1 MQVAL
6 EKTVSLQSTPE
17 VAWQLLQDVPRVAGC
32 MPGAR
37 ITEQLDDTHYRGE
50 VRVKIGP
57 ASATFKGEVE
67 VIQVDPAQHVLQLV
81 GKGKDTRGTS
91 TATMDL
97 TARLNSGADGRTEL
111 AGIST
116 VSVTGKLASFG
127 GRMLNQVA
135 DQLLDQFATNF
146 SARLAA
152 AGDSAT
158 PATAHQATTGQ
169 PGELNALALLWRAL
183 LGYLKGL
190 FRHNPRASG

>member
-1 MQVAL
+1 MQVTL
-6 EKTVSLQSTPE
+6 EKAFSLQSSPE
-17 VAWQLLQDVPRVAGC
+17 AAWQLLQDVPRVAEC

-37 ITEQLDDTHYRGE
+37 ITGQLDDSHYLGE

-57 ASATFKGEVE
+57 ASATFKGKVE
-67 VIQVDPAQHVLQLV
+67 VKRVDPARHELQLV

-91 TATMDL
+91 SATMDL
-97 TARLNSGADGRTEL
+97 TASLRTGTGGQTEL
-111 AGIST
+111 VGVSA

-127 GRMLNQVA
+127 GRMMNQVA

-146 SARLAA
+146 SARLPA

-158 PATAHQATTGQ
+158 PATANQAATGQ
-169 PGELNALALLWRAL
+169 PGELNALAVLWRAL

-190 FRHNPRASG
+190 FHHNPRASG